1 MIKQIVPDRLYES
14 GYGTGSESVSKVLE
28 GKLKDRQSINRKLVG
43 QIGESSAVFY
53 LKNKGYRIVGRNIR
67 FSRGEVDILA
77 LKDGVVRLVEVK
89 AGLSRFVRSVKSNV
103 SPETNF
109 NLRKVA
115 KLKSIAQEIVSSYP
129 FPFNHLLD
137 FDVKNGSETMVLRD
151 SDDVNVQI
159 EGVVVVINI
168 RKSSVDS
175 VTIRHYEDLENVS

>member
-1 MIKQIVPDRLYES
+1 MYMIKHDVIQNRGNG
-14 GYGTGSESVSKVLE
+14 GYGQESESVSNVLQKRLRDK
-28 GKLKDRQSINRKLVG
+28 GIIDRKLVG

-89 AGLSRFVRSVKSNV
+89 AGLSRFVRSRKTNV

-109 NLRKVA
+109 STRKIS

-129 FPFNHLLD
+129 FPFNYLLD
-137 FDVKNGSETMVLRD
+137 FDVKNGTESMILRD
-151 SDDVNVQI
+151 SDDISVQI
-159 EGVVVVINI
+159 EGVAIVINI
-168 RKSSVDS
+168 RKNTVDS
-175 VTIRHYEDLENVS
+175 VNVRHYESIE